1 MPDPLIDKFRRINR
15 LSKKVALQVFEAIGG
30 EIIHLFLRF
39 YTFCHDDHLQ
49 AFSQINYVI
58 DNMSGQCVGADPAY
72 ETLVYFK
79 MSMWNF
85 CR

>member
-39 YTFCHDDHLQ
+39 YTFRHDDHLQ
-49 AFSQINYVI
+49 AFGQINNVI
-58 DNMSGQCVGADPAY
+58 NNMPGQRIGADPAY
-72 ETLVYFK
+72 ETLVDFQK
-79 MSMWNF
+79 SMWNF